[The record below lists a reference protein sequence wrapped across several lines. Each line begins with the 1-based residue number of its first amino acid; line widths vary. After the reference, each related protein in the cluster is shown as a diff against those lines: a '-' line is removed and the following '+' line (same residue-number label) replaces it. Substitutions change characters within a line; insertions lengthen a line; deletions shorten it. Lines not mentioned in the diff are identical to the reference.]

1 MDEKTIIQHL
11 IKIGDDVGLLRAEVA
26 TNTQI
31 TKSVEEQAKKTN
43 GRVSKLEEEHVDLKR
58 ISDQQHVLVSKLNGA
73 FKAHQQ
79 WTEEKIK
86 SSRDFQDREIDE
98 LKKYHSDEIALDKS
112 LKLEKEGANTKVKVT
127 IWGTISACILATLT
141 WLFK

>member
-1 MDEKTIIQHL
+1 MDTKEIIKHL

-43 GRVSKLEEEHVDLKR
+43 GRVSKLEEDYVDLKR
-58 ISDQQHVLVSKLNGA
+58 ISDEQHRIVSRLEGS

-79 WTEEKIK
+79 LIELKIK
-86 SSRDFQDREIDE
+86 SSREFHDREIDE

-127 IWGTISACILATLT
+127 IWTTISAGILATLT

>member
-1 MDEKTIIQHL
+1 MDSKEIINRL
-11 IKIGDDVGLLRAEVA
+11 IKIGDDVGLLRGEVA

-31 TKSVEEQAKKTN
+31 TKSVEEQAKRTN
-43 GRVSKLEEEHVDLKR
+43 ERVSKLEEDHVDLKR

-79 WTEEKIK
+79 LIELKIK
-86 SSRDFQDREIDE
+86 SSRDFQDRKINE
-98 LKKYHSDEIALDKS
+98 LEKYHSDEVNLDKS
-112 LKLEKEGANTKVKVT
+112 LKLEKEKGNTGKKLT
-127 IWGTISACILATLT
+127 IWGTISACLLATLT